1 MLDLWLG
8 GLTVRGGVNEMQTK
22 RMNNWIMALLILG
35 PVALFSIGLSMISE
49 SDFNS
54 LNEFG
59 SPGGFVFAGTISGVI
74 YFLVSEMRMTPNNRS
89 YLANPLTDL
98 LAFAGSS
105 FLVVRGIQIEEFF
118 IVFVGSGIYTIHVL
132 QVLFKNGL
140 R

>member
-1 MLDLWLG
+1 MG
-8 GLTVRGGVNEMQTK
+8 
-22 RMNNWIMALLILG
+22 LLILG
-35 PVALFSIGLSMISE
+35 PVALFSIGLSMISK
-49 SDFNS
+49 SDYAS

-59 SPGGFVFAGTISGVI
+59 TPGGFVFAGTVLGVI
-74 YFLVSEMRMTPNNRS
+74 YFLVSEMRMSPNNRS

-105 FLVVRGIQIEEFF
+105 FLVVRGLQIEEYF